1 MRLPLRSLK
10 NSLTEQYLALEEA
23 GVTPEELNLFGQ
35 GRMYLGLI
43 EGDVDEGSLLAGQI
57 AGLIK
62 EIKPVK
68 VIIEEIM
75 AEAEAIIAD
84 LKKQTGG

>member
-1 MRLPLRSLK
+1 
-10 NSLTEQYLALEEA
+10 
-23 GVTPEELNLFGQ
+23 
-35 GRMYLGLI
+35 MYLGLI

-68 VIIEEIM
+68 VIIEEII